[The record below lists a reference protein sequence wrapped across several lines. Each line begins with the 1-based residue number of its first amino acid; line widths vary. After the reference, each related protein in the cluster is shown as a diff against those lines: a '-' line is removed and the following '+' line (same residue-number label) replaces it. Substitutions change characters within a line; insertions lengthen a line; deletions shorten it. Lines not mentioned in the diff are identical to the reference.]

1 MDTASQVLV
10 IIISSVLGIFLV
22 LFIVALVY
30 IIGIARRVREIVSRA
45 ESVAGSVEAAASA
58 FEKTATPLAVLKL
71 VSNIVAHAQ
80 KRKKE

>member
-1 MDTASQVLV
+1 MDTATQILV
-10 IIISSVLGIFLV
+10 IIISAVLGIFLV
-22 LFIVALVY
+22 LFIIALVY
-30 IIGIARRVREIVSRA
+30 VIGIAHRVKEIVSRA

>member
-1 MDTASQVLV
+1 MDTATQVLV
-10 IIISSVLGIFLV
+10 IIIGSVLGIFLV
-22 LFIVALVY
+22 LFIIALVY
-30 IIGIARRVREIVSRA
+30 TIGIARRVKEIVSRA

-71 VSNIVAHAQ
+71 ISNIVAHTQ

>member
-1 MDTASQVLV
+1 MDTATQILV
-10 IIISSVLGIFLV
+10 IVISSVLGIFLI
-22 LFIVALVY
+22 LFIIALVY
-30 IIGIARRVREIVSRA
+30 TIGIARRVKEIVSRA

-71 VSNIVAHAQ
+71 ISNIVAHAQ